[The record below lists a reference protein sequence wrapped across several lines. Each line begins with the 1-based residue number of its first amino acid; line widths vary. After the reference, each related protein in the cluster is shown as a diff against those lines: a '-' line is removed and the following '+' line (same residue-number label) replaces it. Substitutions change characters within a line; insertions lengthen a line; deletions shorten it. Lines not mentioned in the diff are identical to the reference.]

1 MAWLGVVFALLVGYA
16 LTVETSARTARIL
29 ETLGWA
35 IWTIFLLEFVAKLS
49 LAPDRLR
56 FVRAHWLQALML
68 VLPTLRLA
76 SFLRLLRLG
85 RALPATRIMSA
96 SYRTAGT
103 ARLLLRSR
111 LGYVAALT
119 VVVGI
124 ALAELVYLFERD
136 ERASELDSF
145 GDAILWSFS
154 VVIALQG
161 DPVPASGLGRA
172 AMLLGFTFGLVI
184 VASLAGTVGA
194 FLVEERRERS
204 AKERVS
210 ERSAAAADDGG

>member
-1 MAWLGVVFALLVGYA
+1 VTERLDPLMAWLGVVFALLVGYA
-16 LTVETSARTARIL
+16 LAVETSARTARTL
-29 ETLGWA
+29 EILGWA
-35 IWTIFLLEFVAKLS
+35 IWAVFLLEFAAKLS

-56 FVRAHWLQALML
+56 FLRAHWLQALML

-85 RALPATRIMSA
+85 RALPATRILSS
-96 SYRTAGT
+96 SYRAAGT
-103 ARLLLRSR
+103 ARALLRSR
-111 LGYVAALT
+111 LGYIAALT

-136 ERASELDSF
+136 ERASQLDSF
-145 GDAILWSFS
+145 ADAISWSFS

-161 DPVPASGLGRA
+161 DPVPTSAAGRA
-172 AMLLGFTFGLVI
+172 AMLLGFMFGLVI

-204 AKERVS
+204 VS
-210 ERSAAAADDGG
+210 EHDGSGS